1 MREKIFIYGLFRD
14 QAKDLLKDFKS
25 LGIHSV
31 RGKIFKVNEFYPG
44 WTQGEGKVFGEL
56 VEVDESVIPILD
68 EYEGHEYDRIKIK
81 TLKDVECWIYKYKYD
96 TSEFK
101 LIKSGDWMLR

>member
-56 VEVDESVIPILD
+56 VEVDEFVTKFS
-68 EYEGHEYDRIKIK
+68 K
-81 TLKDVECWIYKYKYD
+81 KYKNNDLRVDVKLTD
-96 TSEFK
+96 TECLIYLYRK
-101 LIKSGDWMLR
+101 LH